1 MRVLDLVTA
10 AVLMLLS
17 GIVIYDALRLG
28 AGWGVE
34 GPQSGF
40 FPFWL
45 AALLAAVSIVLFL
58 QQVWRRRSQAPF
70 VTVERF
76 VPVLKVLVPLA
87 GFVVLT
93 DPPGPW
99 SGLGLY
105 VAAGLYLGFYMR
117 WVGRHDWRTVVA
129 LATSVPIITFLIF
142 ETWFLVPMPKGPIEA
157 WFGY

>member
-1 MRVLDLVTA
+1 MRIADLVTA
-10 AVLMLLS
+10 ASLMLLG
-17 GIVIYDALRLG
+17 GIIVYDTTRLG
-28 AGWGVE
+28 IGWGAE

-45 AALLAAVSIVLFL
+45 AALLTALSAVIFL
-58 QQVWRRRSQAPF
+58 QSLLRRSERPF
-70 VTVERF
+70 VLRERF
-76 VPVLKVLVPLA
+76 SPVLKVALPLT
-87 GFVVLT
+87 GFIILT

-117 WVGRHDWRTVVA
+117 WVGRHDWRAVVA
-129 LATSVPIITFLIF
+129 LSIAVPVISFLIF
-142 ETWFLVPMPKGPIEA
+142 ETWFLVAMPKGPVEA

>member
-1 MRVLDLVTA
+1 MRLVDLVTA
-10 AVLMLLS
+10 AVLILLS

-28 AGWGVE
+28 TGWGNE

-45 AALLAAVSIVLFL
+45 GALLALVSVVLFFQAL
-58 QQVWRRRSQAPF
+58 RRRSGKPF
-70 VTVERF
+70 VTGDRF
-76 VPVLKVLVPLA
+76 VPVLKVLAPLA

-99 SGLGLY
+99 PGLGLY

-117 WVGRHDWRTVVA
+117 WVGRHHWHTVVA
-129 LATSVPIITFLIF
+129 LATAVPIITFLIF
-142 ETWFLVPMPKGPIEA
+142 ETWFLVPMPKGPVEA
-157 WFGY
+157 WLGY

>member
-1 MRVLDLVTA
+1 MRVLDAITA
-10 AVLMLLS
+10 ALLMLLS
-17 GIVIYDALRLG
+17 AIVIYDALRIG
-28 AGWGVE
+28 AGWGNE

-45 AALLAAVSIVLFL
+45 ATLLAVVGIVLFVQAL
-58 QQVWRRRSQAPF
+58 RSQSKEPF
-70 VTVERF
+70 VTGDRF
-76 VPVLKVLVPLA
+76 MPVLKVLGPLA

-105 VAAGLYLGFYMR
+105 VAAGFYLGFYMR

-129 LATSVPIITFLIF
+129 LATIVPVITFLIF
-142 ETWFLVPMPKGPIEA
+142 ETWFLVPMPKGPVEA

>member
-1 MRVLDLVTA
+1 MRVANLVTA
-10 AVLMLLS
+10 AGLLLLS
-17 GIVIYDALRLG
+17 AIVIYDALRLG
-28 AGWGVE
+28 IGWGSE

-45 AALLAAVSIVLFL
+45 AAILATASLLIFIHALRSSAAG
-58 QQVWRRRSQAPF
+58 AF
-70 VTVERF
+70 VTRDRF
-76 VPVLKVLVPLA
+76 APVLKVLGPLT

-117 WVGRHDWRTVVA
+117 WVGGHHWVTVAA
-129 LATSVPIITFLIF
+129 LAIAFPVLTFVIF
-142 ETWFLVPMPKGPIEA
+142 ETWFLVPMPKGPVED
-157 WFGY
+157 WLGY

>member
-1 MRVLDLVTA
+1 MRVANLITA

-17 GIVIYDALRLG
+17 AVVIYDALRLG
-28 AGWGVE
+28 IGWGSE

-45 AALLAAVSIVLFL
+45 AVILATVSLLILVHNLLSR
-58 QQVWRRRSQAPF
+58 WRQPF
-70 VTVERF
+70 VSRERF
-76 VPVLKVLVPLA
+76 VPVLKVLGPLA

-117 WVGRHDWRTVVA
+117 WVGRHHWRTVLA
-129 LATSVPIITFLIF
+129 LASAIPVVTFFIF
-142 ETWFLVPMPKGPIEA
+142 ETWFLVPMPKGPVET
-157 WFGY
+157 WLG

>member
-1 MRVLDLVTA
+1 MRVLNLVTA

-28 AGWGVE
+28 VGWGTE

-45 AALLAAVSIVLFL
+45 AALLVAVSLVLFVQAL
-58 QQVWRRRSQAPF
+58 RSRSEEPF
-70 VTVERF
+70 VTRQRF

-87 GFVVLT
+87 GFIVVT
-93 DPPGPW
+93 DPPGPL

-129 LATSVPIITFLIF
+129 LATTVPVITFLIF
-142 ETWFLVPMPKGPIEA
+142 ETWFLVPMPKGPVEA

>member
-1 MRVLDLVTA
+1 MRVVDTTTA
-10 AVLMLLS
+10 ALLMLLS
-17 GIVIYDALRLG
+17 AIVIYDALRLG
-28 AGWGVE
+28 AGWGSE

-45 AALLAAVSIVLFL
+45 AILLAAVSIVLFVQGL
-58 QQVWRRRSQAPF
+58 RSRALEPF
-70 VTVERF
+70 VTRERF
-76 VPVLKVLVPLA
+76 VPVIKVLGPLA
-87 GFVVLT
+87 GFVIII

-117 WVGRHDWRTVVA
+117 WVGGHDWRTVVA
-129 LATSVPIITFLIF
+129 LATSVPVITFLIF
-142 ETWFLVPMPKGPIEA
+142 ETWFLVPMPKGPVEA

>member
-1 MRVLDLVTA
+1 MRVVDVVTA
-10 AVLMLLS
+10 ALLMLLS

-28 AGWGVE
+28 AGWGSE

-45 AALLAAVSIVLFL
+45 AALLAAVSIVLFVQAL
-58 QQVWRRRSQAPF
+58 RRRSQESF
-70 VTVERF
+70 VTRDRF
-76 VPVLKVLVPLA
+76 VPVLQVVGPLA

-129 LATSVPIITFLIF
+129 LAAVVPIITFIIF
-142 ETWFLVPMPKGPIEA
+142 ETWFLVPMPKGPVEA
-157 WFGY
+157 WLGY

>member
-1 MRVLDLVTA
+1 MRVIDSMTA
-10 AVLMLLS
+10 ALLMLLS
-17 GIVIYDALRLG
+17 TTVIYEALRLG
-28 AGWGVE
+28 AGWGSE

-45 AALLAAVSIVLFL
+45 ALLLALASIILFVQAL
-58 QQVWRRRSQAPF
+58 RIRSEEPF
-70 VTVERF
+70 VTRERF
-76 VPVLKVLVPLA
+76 VPVLKVLGPLA
-87 GFVVLT
+87 GFILIT

-129 LATSVPIITFLIF
+129 LAPPVPVITFLIF
-142 ETWFLVPMPKGPIEA
+142 ETWFLVPMPKGPVEA

>member
-1 MRVLDLVTA
+1 MRVLNLVTA
-10 AVLMLLS
+10 AVLMLLG

-28 AGWGVE
+28 AGWSSE

-45 AALLAAVSIVLFL
+45 ATLLVTVSVVLFVQAL
-58 QQVWRRRSQAPF
+58 RSRSQEPF
-70 VTVERF
+70 VTGERF
-76 VPVLKVLVPLA
+76 VPVLKVLGPLA
-87 GFVVLT
+87 GFVVIT

-117 WVGRHDWRTVVA
+117 WVGRHDWRTVAA
-129 LATSVPIITFLIF
+129 LATVIPVISFLIF
-142 ETWFLVPMPKGPIEA
+142 ETWFLVPMPKGPVEA
-157 WFGY
+157 WLGY

>member
-1 MRVLDLVTA
+1 MRLVDVITA
-10 AVLMLLS
+10 ALLLLLS
-17 GIVIYDALRLG
+17 ALVMYDALQLG
-28 AGWGVE
+28 AGWGTE

-45 AALLAAVSIVLFL
+45 AALLAAVSAALCI
-58 QQVWRRRSQAPF
+58 QGWRRRQNEAF
-70 VTVERF
+70 VTRERF
-76 VPVLKVLVPLA
+76 VPVIKVLGPLT

-99 SGLGLY
+99 QGLGLY
-105 VAAGLYLGFYMR
+105 VAAGLYLAFYMR

-129 LATSVPIITFLIF
+129 LATVVPVVTFLIF
-142 ETWFLVPMPKGPIEA
+142 ETWFLVPMPKGPVEA

>member
-1 MRVLDLVTA
+1 MRLIDLVTA

-28 AGWGVE
+28 TGWGNE

-45 AALLAAVSIVLFL
+45 CALLALVSFVLFVHAL
-58 QQVWRRRSQAPF
+58 RRGWVKPF
-70 VTVERF
+70 VTGDRF
-76 VPVLKVLVPLA
+76 VPVLKVLAPLA

-99 SGLGLY
+99 PGLGLY

-117 WVGRHDWRTVVA
+117 WVGRHHWHTVVA
-129 LATSVPIITFLIF
+129 LATAVPIITFLIF
-142 ETWFLVPMPKGPIEA
+142 ETWFLVPMPKGPVEA
-157 WFGY
+157 WLGY

>member
-1 MRVLDLVTA
+1 MRVLDLATA
-10 AVLMLLS
+10 ALLMLLS

-28 AGWGVE
+28 AGWGIE

-45 AALLAAVSIVLFL
+45 AALLAAVSVASFV
-58 QQVWRRRSQAPF
+58 QAWRSRSQKPF
-70 VTVERF
+70 VTGERF
-76 VPVLKVLVPLA
+76 VPVLKVLGPLA

-129 LATSVPIITFLIF
+129 LATAVPVISFLIF
-142 ETWFLVPMPKGPIEA
+142 ETWFLVPMPKGPVEA
-157 WFGY
+157 WLGY

>member
-1 MRVLDLVTA
+1 MRVVDLVTA
-10 AVLMLLS
+10 SVLMLLS
-17 GIVIYDALRLG
+17 AIVMYDALRLG
-28 AGWGVE
+28 AGWSSE

-45 AALLAAVSIVLFL
+45 AVLLAVVSILLIV
-58 QQVWRRRSQAPF
+58 QAWRSRSKQPF
-70 VTVERF
+70 VTREQF
-76 VPVLKVLVPLA
+76 VLVLKVLWPLA
-87 GFVVLT
+87 GFVLLT

-105 VAAGLYLGFYMR
+105 VAGGVYLGFYMR

-129 LATSVPIITFLIF
+129 LATVVPVITFLIF
-142 ETWFLVPMPKGPIEA
+142 ETWFLVPMPKGPVEA

>member
-1 MRVLDLVTA
+1 MRVLDAITA
-10 AVLMLLS
+10 ALLLFLS
-17 GIVIYDALRLG
+17 TIVMYDALRLG
-28 AGWGVE
+28 SGWGSE

-45 AALLAAVSIVLFL
+45 AAILAAVSLVLLL
-58 QQVWRRRSQAPF
+58 QAWLSRSEKPF
-70 VTVERF
+70 VTRDQF
-76 VPVLKVLVPLA
+76 VPVLKVLGPLA
-87 GFVVLT
+87 GFILVT

-105 VAAGLYLGFYMR
+105 VAAGLYLAFYMR

-129 LATSVPIITFLIF
+129 LATVIPVITFLIF
-142 ETWFLVPMPKGPIEA
+142 ETWFLVPMPKGPVEA

>member
-1 MRVLDLVTA
+1 MRAVDITTA
-10 AVLMLLS
+10 ALLLFLS
-17 GIVIYDALRLG
+17 ALVMYDALRLG
-28 AGWGVE
+28 AGWGSE

-45 AALLAAVSIVLFL
+45 AALLAAVSAVLCF
-58 QQVWRRRSQAPF
+58 QGWRRTTAGAF
-70 VTVERF
+70 VTRERF
-76 VPVLKVLVPLA
+76 VPVLKVLGPLT
-87 GFVVLT
+87 GFVVIT

-105 VAAGLYLGFYMR
+105 VAAGLYLAFYMR

-129 LATSVPIITFLIF
+129 LATVIPIITFLIF
-142 ETWFLVPMPKGPIEA
+142 ETWFLVPMPKGPVEA

>member
-1 MRVLDLVTA
+1 MRVLDAITA
-10 AVLMLLS
+10 ALLLFLS
-17 GIVIYDALRLG
+17 TIVMYDALRLG
-28 AGWGVE
+28 SGWGSE

-45 AALLAAVSIVLFL
+45 AALLAAVSLVLLL
-58 QQVWRRRSQAPF
+58 QAWRSRSEKPF
-70 VTVERF
+70 VTRDQF
-76 VPVLKVLVPLA
+76 IPVLKVLGPLA
-87 GFVVLT
+87 GFILVT

-105 VAAGLYLGFYMR
+105 LAAGLYLAFYMR

-129 LATSVPIITFLIF
+129 LATVVPVITFLIF
-142 ETWFLVPMPKGPIEA
+142 ETWFLVPMPKGPVEA

>member
-1 MRVLDLVTA
+1 MRLIDVVTA

-28 AGWGVE
+28 TGWGNE

-45 AALLAAVSIVLFL
+45 GALLALVSVVLFVQAL
-58 QQVWRRRSQAPF
+58 RRGSEKPF
-70 VTVERF
+70 VTGDRF
-76 VPVLKVLVPLA
+76 VPVLKVLAPLA

-99 SGLGLY
+99 PGLGLY

-117 WVGRHDWRTVVA
+117 WVGRHHWHTVVA
-129 LATSVPIITFLIF
+129 LATAVPIITFLIF
-142 ETWFLVPMPKGPIEA
+142 ETWFLVPMPKGPVEA
-157 WFGY
+157 WLGY

>member
-1 MRVLDLVTA
+1 MRTADVTTA
-10 AVLMLLS
+10 ALLMLLS
-17 GIVIYDALRLG
+17 TVVIYDALRLG
-28 AGWGVE
+28 AGWGGE

-45 AALLAAVSIVLFL
+45 ATLLALVSIVLFL
-58 QQVWRRRSQAPF
+58 QALRNRSGKPF
-70 VTVERF
+70 VTRDRF
-76 VPVLKVLVPLA
+76 VPVLQVVGPLA

-117 WVGRHDWRTVVA
+117 WVGRHHWRTVLA
-129 LATSVPIITFLIF
+129 LATTIPVVTFF
-142 ETWFLVPMPKGPIEA
+142 
-157 WFGY
+157 

>member
-1 MRVLDLVTA
+1 MRVLDAITA
-10 AVLMLLS
+10 ALLMLLS
-17 GIVIYDALRLG
+17 TIVIYDALRLG
-28 AGWGVE
+28 YGWGAE

-45 AALLAAVSIVLFL
+45 AALLGAVSIVLFL
-58 QQVWRRRSQAPF
+58 QALRNRSGEPF
-70 VTVERF
+70 VTRERF
-76 VPVLKVLVPLA
+76 LPVLQVLGPLA

-129 LATSVPIITFLIF
+129 LAAAVPIITFIIF
-142 ETWFLVPMPKGPIEA
+142 ETWFLVPMPKGPVEA
-157 WFGY
+157 WLGY

>member
-1 MRVLDLVTA
+1 MRALNLATA
-10 AVLMLLS
+10 ALLMLLS
-17 GIVIYDALRLG
+17 GIVIYDALRIG
-28 AGWGVE
+28 VGWGSE

-45 AALLAAVSIVLFL
+45 APLLATVSIVLFVRAL
-58 QQVWRRRSQAPF
+58 RSWSQEPF
-70 VTVERF
+70 VTRERF
-76 VPVLKVLVPLA
+76 VPVLKVLGPLA
-87 GFVVLT
+87 GFIVLT

-129 LATSVPIITFLIF
+129 LATAVPVLTFVIF
-142 ETWFLVPMPKGPIEA
+142 ETWFLVPMPKGPVET
-157 WFGY
+157 WLGY